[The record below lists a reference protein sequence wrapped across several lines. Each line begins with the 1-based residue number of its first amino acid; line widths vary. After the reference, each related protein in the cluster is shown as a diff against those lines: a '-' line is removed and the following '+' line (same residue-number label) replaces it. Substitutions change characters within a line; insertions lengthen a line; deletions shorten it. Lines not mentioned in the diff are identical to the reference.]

1 MVHYSKVY
9 STKKEVYNA
18 MKEAAKTSEEK
29 AEEDS
34 AKKTVDSTDEKSE
47 QHVEGEIKALKAV
60 KELLLAQ

>member
-18 MKEAAKTSEEK
+18 MEAAKTFEEK